1 MKATHKL
8 KDINWQRVLTINFFV
23 LFCVFSPFLPI
34 TGYVHGISMG
44 MFLILSA
51 IFMGLLYI
59 LLLGVFGL
67 GLLLSGVISLKSIK
81 IPLSTPWMLVYSLP
95 VTIIMSFII
104 IKLWQIEK
112 RETDFVISNAG
123 KQIIQ
128 SLETYKKDTD
138 NYPDNLQELIPKYLE
153 KMPRKKFPAFSQ
165 FKYDKK
171 GERYI
176 IQMKVMNDF
185 FLSKV
190 YVYNALDGDYPNDYL
205 IQLSGHPGWEYYID
219 Y

>member
-1 MKATHKL
+1 MKTTYKL
-8 KDINWQRVLTINFFV
+8 KDINWQKILTINFFV

-34 TGYVHGISMG
+34 TGYVHGLSMG
-44 MFLILSA
+44 MFLILSV

-59 LLLGVFGL
+59 FLLGIFGL
-67 GLLLSGVISLKSIK
+67 GFLLSGVISLKSIK
-81 IPLSTPWMLVYSLP
+81 IPLSTSWMLVYSLP

-112 RETDFVISNAG
+112 RETDFIISNSG
-123 KQIIQ
+123 KQVIQ
-128 SLETYKKDTD
+128 SIEAYKKDTES
-138 NYPDNLQELIPKYLE
+138 YPDDLQALTPKYLK
-153 KMPRKKFPAFSQ
+153 KMPRKKIPAFSQ
-165 FKYDKK
+165 FKYTKK
-171 GERYI
+171 GERYT

-190 YVYNALDGDYPNDYL
+190 YVYNASEEDFPNGYL
-205 IQLSGHPGWEYYID
+205 IKLSGHPGWEYYID